1 MVYHD
6 PTPPSMGGDQEPQD
20 SRLTLRG
27 HLVERRTTEAHRQRL
42 LIASGRWDREALA
55 ACEARIAHLDQ
66 QLTRLD
72 RTLAEDLF
80 GQLTLFPEVTNGQG

>member
-6 PTPPSMGGDQEPQD
+6 PAPPSMGNDQDTQD

-27 HLVERRTTEAHRQRL
+27 HLVERRTTEAHRRL
-42 LIASGRWDREALA
+42 LIASGRWDPEALA

-66 QLTRLD
+66 QLTTLD

-80 GQLTLFPEVTNGQG
+80 GQLTLFPEVTRA